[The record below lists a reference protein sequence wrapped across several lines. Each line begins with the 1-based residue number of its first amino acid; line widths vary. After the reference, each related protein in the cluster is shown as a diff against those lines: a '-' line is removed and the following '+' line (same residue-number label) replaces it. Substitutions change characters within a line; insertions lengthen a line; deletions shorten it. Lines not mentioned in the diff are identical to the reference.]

1 LTIIKLYND
10 NNQANNSFLIDK
22 NLLEQVKS
30 LSALQPVIALDIGL
44 KRIGVATCD
53 PHHIA
58 ITPTAIIK
66 RENFTKDCG
75 KIIAIML
82 DKKINLAVLG
92 IPPTIKNN
100 IGESNIGKNNIA
112 THIEEFSQF
121 LDDKLLQHNDLANL
135 ILINEHL
142 SSFEARRINRE
153 NFYLHR
159 QKKYQKQHKFYD
171 DIASAVILQYFFEIL
186 GE

>member
-1 LTIIKLYND
+1 M
-10 NNQANNSFLIDK
+10 
-22 NLLEQVKS
+22 
-30 LSALQPVIALDIGL
+30 
-44 KRIGVATCD
+44 ATCD

-66 RENFTKDCG
+66 RESLLKDCT
-75 KIIAIML
+75 KIIDIMIA
-82 DKKINLAVLG
+82 KNIVLVVVG
-92 IPPTIKNN
+92 MPFAET
-100 IGESNIGKNNIA
+100 NIA
-112 THIEEFSQF
+112 NHILDFSNF
-121 LDDKLLQHNDLANL
+121 LHRQILAEIKSANL
-135 ILINEHL
+135 ILISEDL

>member
-30 LSALQPVIALDIGL
+30 LSLLQPIIALDIGL

-66 RENFTKDCG
+66 RESLLKDCT
-75 KIIAIML
+75 KIIDIMIA
-82 DKKINLAVLG
+82 KNIVLVVVG
-92 IPPTIKNN
+92 MPFAET
-100 IGESNIGKNNIA
+100 NIA
-112 THIEEFSQF
+112 NHILDFSNF
-121 LDDKLLQHNDLANL
+121 LHRQILAEIKSANL
-135 ILINEHL
+135 ILINEDL

-186 GE
+186 GEQ